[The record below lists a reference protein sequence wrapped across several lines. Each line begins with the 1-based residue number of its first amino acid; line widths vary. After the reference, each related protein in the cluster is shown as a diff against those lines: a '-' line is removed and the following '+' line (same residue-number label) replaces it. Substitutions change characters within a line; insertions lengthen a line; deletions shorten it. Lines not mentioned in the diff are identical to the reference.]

1 MKSFRGDSFADS
13 YQGNR
18 NRIKP
23 PIAFL
28 STVKDRPHHR
38 GLRSSGLS
46 EYQGGF
52 FNFLFVLIRKGE
64 GDETNQLATTPN
76 KDDHV
81 LSSDKSRSNLS
92 SIAYLKIHIA
102 TLRNANT
109 TIYTLH
115 LSHAPTTH
123 YGKVPPFHNSNKNK
137 YLLGCKGAF
146 LSEGRGRL
154 YTLRLP

>member
-1 MKSFRGDSFADS
+1 MGDSFADS

-23 PIAFL
+23 LIASL

-81 LSSDKSRSNLS
+81 LSWNKSRSNLCG
-92 SIAYLKIHIA
+92 IAYLNIHIPN
-102 TLRNANT
+102 LN
-109 TIYTLH
+109 
-115 LSHAPTTH
+115 
-123 YGKVPPFHNSNKNK
+123 NK
-137 YLLGCKGAF
+137 
-146 LSEGRGRL
+146 
-154 YTLRLP
+154 